1 MKIDELIDGCKNKNP
16 RAQTKFYDLFY
27 KKMVMTASKYLA
39 KQDDKQA
46 AEDIAQDCF
55 IKILSTFTTFTGKT
69 ESSLTMWVKTIVRN
83 KALDLYRKNKKLIS
97 VEVNEKLIS
106 DTDEDKPYED
116 LFQYVPKLID
126 DLSPQFKR
134 VVTMYYL
141 ENKKHHEIAEILGIS
156 VSTSKTNLLKSKIKM
171 KKNLLSLHTID

>member
-1 MKIDELIDGCKNKNP
+1 
-16 RAQTKFYDLFY
+16 
-27 KKMVMTASKYLA
+27 
-39 KQDDKQA
+39 
-46 AEDIAQDCF
+46 
-55 IKILSTFTTFTGKT
+55 
-69 ESSLTMWVKTIVRN
+69 MWVKTIVRN